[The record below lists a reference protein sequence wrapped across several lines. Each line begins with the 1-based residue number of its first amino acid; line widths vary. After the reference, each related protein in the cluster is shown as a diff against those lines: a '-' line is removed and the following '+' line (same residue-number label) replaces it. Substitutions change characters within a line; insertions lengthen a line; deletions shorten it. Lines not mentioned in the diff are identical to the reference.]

1 MSFSK
6 HALVLLCL
14 GAVGGFVCAPAL
26 AQTTQDKP
34 FDAKPFLPPL
44 LPLPPNAQ
52 VNPGSIDLMPS
63 PSNPAS
69 ITNPQTPSP
78 AGGLRITVPM
88 R

>member
-1 MSFSK
+1 M
-6 HALVLLCL
+6 ALLRRALLAL
-14 GAVGGFVCAPAL
+14 GLISAGAL
-26 AQTTQDKP
+26 ASGAYAQTTQDKP
-34 FDAKPFLPPL
+34 FDAKPFLPPM

-52 VNPGSIDLMPS
+52 VNPGSIDLTPS

-78 AGGLRITVPM
+78 AGGLRITIPT